1 MEIGGSINDFEY
13 IVDITKL
20 TGNDADDLI
29 ICGAIS
35 DASEDLDGETVDQS
49 SLQKAW
55 NQYLK
60 NPVIRLM
67 HDSKLGAIGRVI
79 PEYTDSDG
87 VIHKTGIFKGV
98 PFIVAKIS
106 NAADLDSVRTKIR
119 EGIFSGLSIG
129 GKGRSVNKNGRTTLF
144 IKSLFEVSVVD
155 VPSNKNSLFS
165 VVKMACVGEN
175 CKINKKS
182 KITEDLNMEQEI
194 LDIIEKKFSDMNES
208 QKYTDLTEKYA
219 ILEKNY
225 SDLKATKTEP
235 EGEVKTE
242 QVEKSLAEQVT
253 ELKAE
258 IESMKTTPVQKS
270 VQDGDAVIEKSA
282 DAPIDRIMQ
291 TFYGG
296 N

>member
-1 MEIGGSINDFEY
+1 
-13 IVDITKL
+13 
-20 TGNDADDLI
+20 
-29 ICGAIS
+29 
-35 DASEDLDGETVDQS
+35 
-49 SLQKAW
+49 
-55 NQYLK
+55 
-60 NPVIRLM
+60 
-67 HDSKLGAIGRVI
+67 
-79 PEYTDSDG
+79 
-87 VIHKTGIFKGV
+87 
-98 PFIVAKIS
+98 
-106 NAADLDSVRTKIR
+106 
-119 EGIFSGLSIG
+119 
-129 GKGRSVNKNGRTTLF
+129 
-144 IKSLFEVSVVD
+144 
-155 VPSNKNSLFS
+155 
-165 VVKMACVGEN
+165 
-175 CKINKKS
+175 
-182 KITEDLNMEQEI
+182 MEQEI

-282 DAPIDRIMQ
+282 DVPIDRIMQ